1 VSQAKKR
8 IEKRRRT
15 FPKVSSRAGKTE
27 PKKPPCPPTDLYAS
41 AKRNFSICVLL
52 ILLAL
57 GAYKAVVIF
66 GAVPV
71 PNPDYAGFVR
81 VGRDILH
88 FRNPGTYK
96 RLPALGIMQITASKF
111 APGDSPTLTGSWML
125 NALFGT
131 LMGLL
136 LWLVAAEVIGD
147 SAVWFAV
154 VCMLNPWMTYY
165 QAEPIAE
172 ITMIFFI
179 LVTFYFIFKASRWS
193 YLFAAIA
200 SMVRYECS
208 ALIFIAFL
216 MDMIRAENRK
226 QRILTFVYAFLA
238 SVPFL
243 LWLVGTALN
252 WETTST
258 GHYLHHFG
266 TGTGQRSFKK
276 FPTLLCRSSVG
287 VLFQWPAA
295 VKAMF
300 VRPTTPQQAQAV
312 ISAVNTLSVFSMVAS
327 AFCWAAAFIYGLI
340 KRNWNLLA
348 VILFAG
354 LYATAHSI
362 KFGTHTRY
370 CVPIIALNLLVVWAG
385 LQYIWKLIN
394 KNDRIPAP
402 IIFVLQALALVVA
415 IIWFLAY
422 LPYLL
427 KTGSVKVGFAA
438 LPYVVLALAA
448 AIFLLRLWFFRA
460 LSVRSDLVLLA
471 LASVFIVSQHFTAA
485 PLMGGGS
492 YTEFKELVDWYKAN
506 AKGGEKLACTWS
518 STLRLVAEK
527 YRNNFIDLKACSDD
541 TFDGIVR
548 KCYEKNITY
557 VAWTPRGS
565 PKAKRGLEEIFILKE
580 PRDIGPFEFIHRIDL
595 RRKGRWI
602 NIFRLRPPADKSN
615 ETDIE
620 QKSPAETIGTTKE

>member
-1 VSQAKKR
+1 MPRAGKR
-8 IEKRRRT
+8 TKKRRRT
-15 FPKVSSRAGKTE
+15 YEKAPSVRVVGKTQPLSAPE
-27 PKKPPCPPTDLYAS
+27 NDLQIS
-41 AKRNFSICVLL
+41 ARRNFSICVLL

-57 GAYKAVVIF
+57 GAYKAIVIF

-81 VGRDILH
+81 VGREILH
-88 FRNPGTYK
+88 FQNPGTYK
-96 RLPALGIMQITASKF
+96 RLPALGILQITASKF
-111 APGDSPTLTGSWML
+111 ATGDSPTLTGSWML

-131 LMGLL
+131 LMGVL
-136 LWLVAAEVIGD
+136 LWLVAGKVIGD

-172 ITMIFFI
+172 IPMIFFI
-179 LVTFYFIFKASRWS
+179 LVTFYFIFKASRWC
-193 YLFAAIA
+193 YLFAALA

-216 MDMIRAENRK
+216 MDMIRAKDRK
-226 QRILTFVYAFLA
+226 QRILTFMYAFLA

-243 LWLVGTALN
+243 LWMLGTALN

-266 TGTGQRSFKK
+266 TGTGQRSFRK
-276 FPTLLCRSSVG
+276 FPTLLWRSSVG

-300 VRPTTPQQAQAV
+300 VRPTTPQQAEAV
-312 ISAVNTLSVFSMVAS
+312 ISAVNNLSVIGMVVAAFS
-327 AFCWAAAFIYGLI
+327 CAAAFIVGLI

-348 VILFAG
+348 IMLFTG
-354 LYATAHSI
+354 LYAAAHSI

-370 CVPIIALNLLVVWAG
+370 CVPIIALSLLVVWAG

-394 KNDRIPAP
+394 KNGWMPAP
-402 IIFVLQALALVVA
+402 LIVVLQVLVFVA
-415 IIWFLAY
+415 AVLWFSAY

-427 KTGSVKVGFAA
+427 KTGSINVRLAA
-438 LPYVVLALAA
+438 LPYVALALAA
-448 AIFLLRLWFFRA
+448 VIFLLRLWFFRA
-460 LSVRSDLVLLA
+460 VSLRSDLVLLA

-485 PLMGGGS
+485 PLTAGGS
-492 YTEFKELVDWYKAN
+492 YTEFKELVNWYKTN
-506 AKGGEKLACTWS
+506 AKSGEKLACTWS

-541 TFDGIVR
+541 TFDGIVD
-548 KCYEKNITY
+548 KCYKKDITY

-565 PKAKRGLEEIFILKE
+565 GKVKRGLEEIFILKE

-595 RRKGRWI
+595 QRKGRWI
-602 NIFRLRPPADKSN
+602 NIFRLRPPPEEA
-615 ETDIE
+615 
-620 QKSPAETIGTTKE
+620 AEISAE